1 MSTTILPNPITLWYR
16 SSNEENNY
24 QKNINQEEYT
34 ESIKQVYEMKTI
46 DDFYN
51 IFSFLKKP
59 DSSSLGIEV
68 SLFKN
73 KIRPVWEETSNK
85 EGGKLSLKLKKDM
98 SNCIWDELVVRF
110 IGNSFPLIDNNEIN
124 GLLFSVKNYFVSV
137 QIWFRTYNNLVSEG
151 LNQSLREV
159 FGLDEGY
166 EFEIRGF
173 NSGNSGN
180 INSNSNKNNEYNHK
194 SYYVGSYNNK
204 KNYNK

>member
-1 MSTTILPNPITLWYR
+1 MSTPNTLPNPITLWYR
-16 SSNEENNY
+16 SSYDDTNY

-51 IFSFLKKP
+51 IYSFLKKP
-59 DSSSLGIEV
+59 DNSSSGIEV
-68 SLFKN
+68 ALFKN

-85 EGGKLSLKLKKDM
+85 EGGKLSLKLKKDQ

-110 IGNSFPLIDNNEIN
+110 VGNSFPLIDNNEIN
-124 GLLFSVKNYFVSV
+124 GVLFSVKNYFISV
-137 QIWFRTYNNLVSEG
+137 QIWFKSYNNSISDA
-151 LNQSLREV
+151 LNQSLKEV
-159 FGLDEGY
+159 FGLEESY

-173 NSGNSGN
+173 NSKNSDYSHN
-180 INSNSNKNNEYNHK
+180 HNHNHK
-194 SYYVGSYNNK
+194 AYYVGSYNNNNNK